1 MPLGANKAAIMGVA
15 GTAAAADVVLLSEGA
30 FTNQT
35 TVSFTSEIT
44 STYGEYIFGFYNISP
59 ASDSV
64 DFQFQVNADGES
76 GYNETITSTSFM
88 AHGYEDGGGSSM
100 NYQTAEDQANG
111 TAFQTIADIVGNGA
125 DESLDGHLHLFNPS
139 STTYVK
145 HFYARLSYYGAD
157 NSAKDSFPAGYFN
170 FTAALTNVRFKFAS
184 GNFDGEIKL
193 WGVK

>member
-170 FTAALTNVRFKFAS
+170 IAAAITDVQFKFAS
-184 GNFDGEIKL
+184 GYFDGEIKL